1 MAVGLWRT
9 IDLAPKCRPAR
20 FPVGAASSPRRAGFL
35 WARRPRREERAPCGR
50 GVLAA
55 KNGLPVGAASAPR
68 RAGSLWARRPRREER
83 ASCGSGVRAA
93 KSGLPVGAA
102 SAPRRT
108 GFLVGAASAPRRAG
122 FLWER
127 RPRREERAFLWAR
140 RPRREERAPC
150 GRGVLAAKNGFPV
163 GAASAPRRICA
174 ERSACSPYPVH
185 SPAWFFARKERHR
198 FNTSGK
204 LRMSTHFFNPRP
216 AAKALHT
223 CRRAHA

>member
-20 FPVGAASSPRRAGFL
+20 FPVGAAFAPRRTGFL
-35 WARRPRREERAPCGR
+35 WERRPRREERAPCGR
-50 GVLAA
+50 GV
-55 KNGLPVGAASAPR
+55 
-68 RAGSLWARRPRREER
+68 
-83 ASCGSGVRAA
+83 RAA
-93 KSGLPVGAA
+93 KSGFPVCAA
-102 SAPRRT
+102 SSPRRT
-108 GFLVGAASAPRRAG
+108 G

-127 RPRREERAFLWAR
+127 RPRREERAS
-140 RPRREERAPC
+140 C
-150 GRGVLAAKNGFPV
+150 GRGVRAAKNGLPV
-163 GAASAPRRICA
+163 GAASSPRRICA

-185 SPAWFFARKERHR
+185 SPAWFVARKERHR